1 MQHRRQ
7 GRAGTSGSARHGRA
21 GTSGSARRGRAGG
34 GELAGGE
41 EGRGAGKAAHDDTG
55 GGQGFVSQGKQHS
68 TRGAGR
74 QAGAGQSPT
83 NGRTVT
89 NGRGAGRQVGA
100 LLYGEGEGGVGA
112 VVVGR
117 GQRGSA
123 VGADE
128 GHVEGRLRAVSVAGV
143 EDDGGVT
150 EVLAGGGGALNGH
163 KGQAV
168 AAAQAVGV
176 DDGLVGVVGQAGD
189 GRHGRGAGRQCD
201 GHAGERAEGDVVAVR
216 GQEGAADGR
225 EGGFCR
231 RVFGNRGAVI
241 ARNGGR
247 EGGGGALLSQQVH
260 VVAHEGAHGLTGR
273 GQALEG
279 VAADHAHPAVG
290 HEHGGHEGTLGQLR
304 LGLRVVGHDPLAY
317 DGAAVGKVLDHRAAE
332 FS

>member
-7 GRAGTSGSARHGRA
+7 GRAGTSGSARRGRA
-21 GTSGSARRGRAGG
+21 GTSGCARRGRAGG

-74 QAGAGQSPT
+74 QAGA
-83 NGRTVT
+83 
-89 NGRGAGRQVGA
+89 

-117 GQRGSA
+117 WQRGTA
-123 VGADE
+123 IGADE

-189 GRHGRGAGRQCD
+189 GRHGRRAGRQCD

-231 RVFGNRGAVI
+231 RAFGNRGAVI

-290 HEHGGHEGTLGQLR
+290 HEHGGHEGTLRQLR

-317 DGAAVGKVLDHRAAE
+317 DGAAVGEVLDHRAAE